1 MIMCTDLCSTG
12 VGLNIIQPIR
22 LRFLF
27 ILLFCLLYYA
37 VIITIFISRAFF
49 TSTVSFLFFFRFLI
63 LYRSLC
69 PQLRTHIHTH
79 TLALS
84 VSAAFLKR
92 FCFRPLIPLWR
103 LLLSIFNGFSNFPAY
118 ACTCF
123 SIDNTVTFWYWDWMF
138 CIICFVLHEKVFTA
152 AFYSFTHT
160 HIETQDALRHLLCS
174 HSWTLIRYGPPW
186 WESRRFPLH
195 SIKSV

>member
-49 TSTVSFLFFFRFLI
+49 TSTVSFLFFSI
-63 LYRSLC
+63 SYSLPFSLPTTTYTYAHSHAGTFC
-69 PQLRTHIHTH
+69 IGC
-79 TLALS
+79 
-84 VSAAFLKR
+84 VFKAFL
-92 FCFRPLIPLWR
+92 FSSADSALATVALDFQW
-103 LLLSIFNGFSNFPAY
+103 IFQFPAY

-160 HIETQDALRHLLCS
+160 HWNAGRSPPSALLS
-174 HSWTLIRYGPPW
+174 FVNTY
-186 WESRRFPLH
+186 
-195 SIKSV
+195 